1 MRDNKGISMITLVIT
16 IICMVI
22 FLSLAYRIG
31 TRYIFESKEEER
43 TALVAVLSDVVTRRQ
58 NDRYVGIGDTTLH
71 YVGYHISSGDYDE
84 ISKNFEN
91 PNRMYEPGLWY
102 ILDADKAQDLEI
114 LEAQNYLVEDLKS
127 KTEGEDKKYIAVSNY
142 YTGEVELLKYEEV
155 KDIVDSIVAGN
166 SDNENGCEHEYTMVS
181 CTEASVCTKCGKIM
195 MHALGHDFNL
205 PEPTCTEDRKCK
217 RCGYIDKKAIG
228 HEYVTDLSYNDNGHF
243 NKCIRYDVCKA
254 VGNFEDHDRK
264 YALIPGDEWIHV
276 VRCDIC
282 GWENLTEACTKAVR
296 TKDLIYHVEYCTK
309 CFKEK
314 DVEHDEIKK
323 YKWYDENEHIVYCD
337 TCKGELYKE
346 EHVDIEKPYGICD
359 KCDGVLN
366 MKREPEIKSVTMKN
380 ITPQAEEAY
389 FAKRGDKIEIRIEV
403 SMLLSGAPT
412 VKLQDRVIKEES
424 IKQEEALVWI
434 AEINTADYLFDE
446 GLMNIEINNI
456 KSLWGIK
463 GADVFETTDDKYIIY
478 DSTKPQYIYIPAD

>member
-1 MRDNKGISMITLVIT
+1 M
-16 IICMVI
+16 
-22 FLSLAYRIG
+22 
-31 TRYIFESKEEER
+31 
-43 TALVAVLSDVVTRRQ
+43 
-58 NDRYVGIGDTTLH
+58 
-71 YVGYHISSGDYDE
+71 
-84 ISKNFEN
+84 
-91 PNRMYEPGLWY
+91 
-102 ILDADKAQDLEI
+102 EI
-114 LEAQNYLVEDLKS
+114 LEAQNYLVEDLKN

-155 KDIVDSIVAGN
+155 KDIVDSIVDGN
-166 SDNENGCEHEYTMVS
+166 SDDENGCEHEYTMVS

-217 RCGYIDKKAIG
+217 RCGYIDKKALG

-264 YALIPGDEWIHV
+264 YALIPGDEWVHM

-314 DVEHDEIKK
+314 DIEHDEIKK
-323 YKWYDENEHIVYCD
+323 YKWYDEDEHIVYCD

-366 MKREPEIKSVTMKN
+366 MKKEPKIKSVTMKN

-412 VKLQDRVIKEES
+412 IKLQDRVIKTES
-424 IKQEEALVWI
+424 IKQEEALVWV

-446 GLMNIEINNI
+446 GLMNIEINNV

-463 GADVFETTDDKYIIY
+463 GADMFETTDDKYITY